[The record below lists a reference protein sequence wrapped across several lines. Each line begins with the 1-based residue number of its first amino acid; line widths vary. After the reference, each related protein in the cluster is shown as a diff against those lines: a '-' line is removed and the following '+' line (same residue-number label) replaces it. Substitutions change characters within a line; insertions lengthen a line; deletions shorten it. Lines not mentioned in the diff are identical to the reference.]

1 MKVNLILYTTVYP
14 SVILALMVATSFV
27 TNIYAQDEE
36 GNIETEDDIPSEL
49 GSELLANTII
59 SSIDNET
66 QTSMLNFSEQGVG
79 EFDNATTPQSDEPL
93 LMGNETFPPEEP
105 LVTGNETLSTD
116 EDLEA
121 GDELMEENETLSTD
135 EDLEA
140 GDELMGDNMTT
151 GMEMVQPTDN
161 ASELVEEDGIE
172 VSQAEQSLAPEIDQK
187 IEAAAAATVGITN
200 ATGAVENEQITN
212 VQQVINNIAIAGNQ
226 GGGDINV
233 IVNQISQVVMNN
245 PNGPAAV
252 AMKKLAEEYS
262 NGNID
267 EIDIATQQIGI
278 QIAQGKNI
286 EQTLIQISNNVI
298 NNINNVKVTIDN
310 YDKIIVHPE
319 TLDEDKRT
327 ITETITIIK
336 KSKSIVVDV
345 PRVHIKFENDEKNLV
360 LRVLS
365 TDDAKYEMPFSK
377 KKGGFTLD
385 DDEFRVKVMGG
396 KGKVQAGSVAEMQ
409 SDGKIGDREFLDKD
423 RRNGK
428 VYFDLDEI
436 ESGKYLLEIY
446 IKLSDGSIGTWAR
459 GSITIAK

>member
-14 SVILALMVATSFV
+14 SVILALIVATSFV

-49 GSELLANTII
+49 GSELLANTSI

-79 EFDNATTPQSDEPL
+79 EFDNATTLQSDESL

-105 LVTGNETLSTD
+105 LVTG
-116 EDLEA
+116 
-121 GDELMEENETLSTD
+121 NETLSTD